1 MECVLYDACDR
12 SGALHS
18 PLRTHNTVKG
28 SFPLLSVQE
37 KAVFADPHIFSIII
51 FYGAQLIY
59 GVETLIMRIRLS
71 RQITNQISR
80 RTDKIST
87 SNPIRQ
93 YFVAGSVSGTAC
105 RPKWGYCNTLA
116 ITWRPRYLNSKAEAT
131 RLFVGRYTSS
141 TAFPFT
147 TTVCSSYLHIPA
159 FHYAFRNNESSLVS
173 CCTYNLNASDFA

>member
-1 MECVLYDACDR
+1 MRLKWGLTLTT
-12 SGALHS
+12 SK
-18 PLRTHNTVKG
+18 NTQYSKS
-28 SFPLLSVQE
+28 SFPLLSVQ
-37 KAVFADPHIFSIII
+37 KKTNFADPHIFSII

-87 SNPIRQ
+87 SSPIKQ
-93 YFVAGSVSGTAC
+93 IFVAGSASGTAC
-105 RPKWGYCNTLA
+105 KPNWGYRNTLA
-116 ITWRPRYLNSKAEAT
+116 ITWRPRYLNSKAKAT

-147 TTVCSSYLHIPA
+147 TTVCSTSPYIPT
-159 FHYAFRNNESSLVS
+159 FQYAVRNNESSLVP
-173 CCTYNLNASDFA
+173 CCTYQSLDFA

>member
-1 MECVLYDACDR
+1 MRLKWGLTLTTT
-12 SGALHS
+12 SK
-18 PLRTHNTVKG
+18 NTQYSKS
-28 SFPLLSVQE
+28 SFPLLSVQK
-37 KAVFADPHIFSIII
+37 KANFADPHIFSII

-87 SNPIRQ
+87 SSPIKQ
-93 YFVAGSVSGTAC
+93 IFVAGSASGTAC
-105 RPKWGYCNTLA
+105 KPKWGYRNTLA
-116 ITWRPRYLNSKAEAT
+116 ITWRLRYLNSKAKAT

-147 TTVCSSYLHIPA
+147 TTVCSTSPYIPT
-159 FHYAFRNNESSLVS
+159 FQYAVRNNESSLVS
-173 CCTYNLNASDFA
+173 CCTYQSLDFA